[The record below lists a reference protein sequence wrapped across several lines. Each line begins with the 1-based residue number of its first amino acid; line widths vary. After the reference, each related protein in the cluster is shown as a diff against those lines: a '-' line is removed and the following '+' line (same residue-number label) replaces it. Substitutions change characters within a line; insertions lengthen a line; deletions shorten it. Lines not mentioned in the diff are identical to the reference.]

1 MHVKEIVGLIEIS
14 PLFNRSSMKKV
25 IKNIIIGILIIIL
38 AVIITFIL
46 RGIFF
51 SFDKKL
57 SVKTKREIETYIQ
70 SMNTPKYDNSMTFL
84 STYYFG
90 DRFNDDKLEVYVW
103 VLYHEYTENNNELE
117 LEQSSSIPYLI
128 TIDTSGD
135 EYKIISYEIP
145 KDGNEYKK
153 SINKMFPITI
163 RNRIFV
169 FQQSNEYKKLL
180 KEHQKLINIYNEYNK
195 ED

>member
-1 MHVKEIVGLIEIS
+1 
-14 PLFNRSSMKKV
+14 MKKV
-25 IKNIIIGILIIIL
+25 LKNVIIGILVIVL
-38 AVIITFIL
+38 AVVVTFIL

-57 SVKTKREIETYIQ
+57 SAKTKREIEAYIQ
-70 SMNTPKYDNSMTFL
+70 NLDVPKYDNSMTFL

-103 VLYHEYTENNNELE
+103 VLYEEYTDNSGELK

-128 TIDTSGD
+128 NIDTSSN
-135 EYKIISYEIP
+135 EYKIIGYEMP
-145 KDGNEYKK
+145 NDGNEYKK

-163 RNRIFV
+163 RNRILM
-169 FQQSNEYKKLL
+169 FQKSNEYKKMRQ
-180 KEHQKLINIYNEYNK
+180 EHQKLIDIYKEYNE
-195 ED
+195 EE

>member
-25 IKNIIIGILIIIL
+25 LKNIIIGILVIGL
-38 AVIITFIL
+38 AVVVTFIL

-57 SVKTKREIETYIQ
+57 SAKTKREIEAYIQ
-70 SMNTPKYDNSMTFL
+70 NLDVPKYDNSMTFL

-103 VLYHEYTENNNELE
+103 VLYEEYTDNSGELK

-128 TIDTSGD
+128 NIDTSSN
-135 EYKIISYEIP
+135 EYKIIGYETP
-145 KDGNEYKK
+145 RDGNEYKK
-153 SINKMFPITI
+153 SIDKMFPITI
-163 RNRIFV
+163 RNRILM
-169 FQQSNEYKKLL
+169 FQKSNEYKKMHQ
-180 KEHQKLINIYNEYNK
+180 EHQKLIDIYKEYNEG
-195 ED
+195 E